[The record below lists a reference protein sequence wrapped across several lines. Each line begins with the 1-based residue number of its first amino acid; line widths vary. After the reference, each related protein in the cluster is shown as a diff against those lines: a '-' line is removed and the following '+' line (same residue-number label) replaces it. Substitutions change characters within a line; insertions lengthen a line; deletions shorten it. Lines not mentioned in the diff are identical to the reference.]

1 MSSQS
6 YPSLFG
12 AWAEA
17 STRVFEQMMEANRAA
32 MSAFSTPTGDGCD
45 DRASEGRVEHRLEPA
60 GDLPEWEVDLSTTD
74 HEEFGVGDHV
84 RFTKTIVDDD
94 VYRFAAASGDTNPV
108 HLDEKWASQTR
119 FEGRIVHG
127 ILASGLI
134 SAALARLPGGVI
146 YLSQDTEFQAP
157 VRIGDRLTAD
167 VEVVEDLG
175 GGRFRLRTTV
185 LREDD
190 DARVIDG
197 EAVILIVDT
206 ADIESDLES

>member
-17 STRVFEQMMEANRAA
+17 STRVFSQMMEANRAA
-32 MSAFSTPTGDGCD
+32 MSAFSFGTRENPGCTGN
-45 DRASEGRVEHRLEPA
+45 GRVENQLEPA

-74 HEEFGVGDHV
+74 HDEFGVGDHV
-84 RFTKTIVDDD
+84 RFTKTISEEDLR
-94 VYRFAAASGDTNPV
+94 RFAAASGDTNPV
-108 HLDEKWASQTR
+108 HLDEEWAKQTR

-185 LREDD
+185 ARETDD
-190 DARVIDG
+190 SLVIDG

-206 ADIESDLES
+206 SDIESDLDG

>member
-17 STRVFEQMMEANRAA
+17 STRVFNQMMEANRAA
-32 MSAFSTPTGDGCD
+32 MSAFSPPKGDDGD
-45 DRASEGRVEHRLEPA
+45 AEVGAPVEDRIEPA
-60 GDLPEWEVDLSTTD
+60 SDLPEWDAELTTTD
-74 HEEFGVGDHV
+74 YGEFGVGDHV
-84 RFTKTIVDDD
+84 RFTKTISEEDIT
-94 VYRFAAASGDTNPV
+94 RFAAASGDTNPV
-108 HLDEKWASQTR
+108 HLDETWAEQTR

-127 ILASGLI
+127 TLASGLI

-146 YLSQDTEFQAP
+146 YLSQDVEFQAP
-157 VRIGDRLTAD
+157 VRIGDRLTAE

-175 GGRFRLRTTV
+175 GNRFRLRTVVERGRDGTQ
-185 LREDD
+185 
-190 DARVIDG
+190 VIDG

-206 ADIESDLES
+206 SHIETDD

>member
-1 MSSQS
+1 MSPQS

-12 AWAEA
+12 AWTEA
-17 STRVFEQMMEANRAA
+17 STRVFNQMMEANRAA
-32 MSAFSTPTGDGCD
+32 MSAFSFGTRD
-45 DRASEGRVEHRLEPA
+45 GRVDGAGNGRLECEVGPA
-60 GDLPEWEVDLSTTD
+60 DDLAEWDVDLTTTD

-84 RFTKTIVDDD
+84 RFTKTISDEDIR
-94 VYRFAAASGDTNPV
+94 RFAAASGDTNPV
-108 HLDEKWASQTR
+108 HLDEEWASQTR

-185 LREDD
+185 DRETD
-190 DARVIDG
+190 DAQVIDG
-197 EAVILIVDT
+197 EAVILVVDT
-206 ADIESDLES
+206 SDIDSDLDR